1 MEYEQIAFIAKYGGT
16 LFFFLFFL
24 TVLLYVFAPGG
35 RKRAHDA
42 ANVVMTKDDT
52 PIIDDQEIKKD
63 LS

>member
-16 LFFFLFFL
+16 LFFFLFFVA
-24 TVLLYVFAPGG
+24 VLLYVFAPGG
-35 RKRAHDA
+35 GKRARDA

-52 PIIDDQEIKKD
+52 PIVDPDNTQKD

>member
-16 LFFFLFFL
+16 LFFFLFFI

-35 RKRAHDA
+35 KKRARDA

-52 PIIDDQEIKKD
+52 PIIDETNED